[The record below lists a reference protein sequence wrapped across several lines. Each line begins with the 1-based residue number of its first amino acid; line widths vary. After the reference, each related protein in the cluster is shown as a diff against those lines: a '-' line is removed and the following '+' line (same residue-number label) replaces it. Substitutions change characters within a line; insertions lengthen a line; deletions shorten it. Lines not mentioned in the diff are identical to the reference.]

1 MGKRPARLT
10 VQRPNPTL
18 PPSLAILP
26 IMQSLVSPSVLYR
39 ASFLEGAVEFS
50 IEGRFDSTYALSLGY
65 DSDSLA
71 NQFPQFVRDLRAL
84 ADSMGLRARYP
95 DRVLWLVHDGE
106 YIGQTS
112 IRPEL
117 CTPYLLTYGGH
128 IGYSIRPSRRG
139 RGYGKAILA
148 LTLGVSREIGLRR
161 VLVTC
166 DSDNIGSRKIIE
178 HNGGQFES
186 AMTMPSRALRAE
198 GRQSVRRIEKLRY
211 WIDL

>member
-1 MGKRPARLT
+1 
-10 VQRPNPTL
+10 
-18 PPSLAILP
+18 
-26 IMQSLVSPSVLYR
+26 MQSLVSPSVLYR
-39 ASFLEGAVEFS
+39 DSFLAGAAEFLA
-50 IEGRFDSTYALSLGY
+50 EGRFDSTYARSLGY

-71 NQFPQFVRDLRAL
+71 DQFPQFVRNLKAL
-84 ADSMGLRARYP
+84 ADATSSRVRYP
-95 DRVLWLVHDGE
+95 DRVLWLVHDGD

-117 CTPYLLTYGGH
+117 STPYLLTYGGH
-128 IGYSIRPSRRG
+128 IGYSIRPSRRC

-148 LTLGVSREIGLRR
+148 LTLEVSREIGLRR

-186 AMTMPSRALRAE
+186 AMTMPNQAFRAE
-198 GRQSVRRIEKLRY
+198 GRRPAPLIEKFRY

>member
-1 MGKRPARLT
+1 
-10 VQRPNPTL
+10 
-18 PPSLAILP
+18 
-26 IMQSLVSPSVLYR
+26 MQSLVSPSVLYR
-39 ASFLEGAVEFS
+39 ASFLEGAAEFS
-50 IEGRFDSTYALSLGY
+50 TEGRFDSTYALALGY
-65 DSDSLA
+65 DRASLA
-71 NQFPQFVRDLRAL
+71 SQFPQFVRDLRAL
-84 ADSMGLRARYP
+84 ADSTGLRARYP

-112 IRPEL
+112 IRPQL
-117 CTPYLLTYGGH
+117 DTPYLLTYGGH
-128 IGYSIRPSRRG
+128 IGYSIRPARRG

-186 AMTMPSRALRAE
+186 AMVMPSQTLRAE